1 MFLLFLFLCY
11 TCKKRD
17 KFISPL
23 KLWRYR
29 DCRKSGA
36 SPGAPLSRT
45 FGREL
50 SRVAEISF
58 VTVTIGERCAWRI
71 VSDRRHDLTV
81 DLWRWLHTD
90 ERDGPRSAFVR
101 WYRVSVV
108 RRVRQEQAGHVCFVT
123 RTWET
128 NDGWMMAIYR
138 FHDIDLARPP
148 RASRPVPPSP
158 AASESINSQ
167 TGRSLPLADAIPW
180 WTIQAAWA
188 FSQRNKWRRSAHPRR
203 IVTNSSY

>member
-1 MFLLFLFLCY
+1 MSY
-11 TCKKRD
+11 KKKRD

-29 DCRKSGA
+29 GRRKSGA

-71 VSDRRHDLTV
+71 VSDRRHDLMV
-81 DLWRWLHTD
+81 DLRRWLYTETRARWPAVCVCTMIPSID
-90 ERDGPRSAFVR
+90 RSPCTARTSGARVLR
-101 WYRVSVV
+101 NTHVRVS
-108 RRVRQEQAGHVCFVT
+108 
-123 RTWET
+123 
-128 NDGWMMAIYR
+128 NDEWMMAIYR

-148 RASRPVPPSP
+148 RASRYRPVP
-158 AASESINSQ
+158 
-167 TGRSLPLADAIPW
+167 LPRNQLIAKLADHY
-180 WTIQAAWA
+180 
-188 FSQRNKWRRSAHPRR
+188 R
-203 IVTNSSY
+203 